1 MTVND
6 KNCTLAS
13 LLTSRVYSIHRKLS
27 YCEKVVG
34 RQDNRG
40 KKVSDLMGS
49 CHEAKGAYHAHLLY
63 EYVLME

>member
-1 MTVND
+1 MND

-13 LLTSRVYSIHRKLS
+13 LLTSTVFSIHGKLS
-27 YCEKVVG
+27 YYEKVVG

-49 CHEAKGAYHAHLLY
+49 CHEAKGAYRAHLLY
-63 EYVLME
+63 EYILME